1 MCVPFSQ
8 NLKKKSVNG
17 EQNMKILRKKR
28 RNWPKKCQ
36 WKGKNKKTRQWI
48 STTDQLHWQV
58 TEWKLGDSQRS
69 WNSKPQNKTNTNR
82 KLEELKTQAQ
92 KALNLVEILA
102 WIYSF
107 WNLKTLT
114 VLIVFL
120 QPSQLQILPIHSQN
134 MVVWLP
140 QNQNMNNFILITKTQ
155 WRAYSF

>member
-8 NLKKKSVNG
+8 NLKKKSVTG

-28 RNWPKKCQ
+28 RNWPKKFQ
-36 WKGKNKKTRQWI
+36 RKGKNKKTRQWI
-48 STTDQLHWQV
+48 STTDQVHWQV

-69 WNSKPQNKTNTNR
+69 WNSKPQNKTSTNR

-92 KALNLVEILA
+92 KALNLVEIIGLHLQLLKLKDPNSTD
-102 WIYSF
+102 SF
-107 WNLKTLT
+107 
-114 VLIVFL
+114 
-120 QPSQLQILPIHSQN
+120 SQLQILPIHSQN

>member
-8 NLKKKSVNG
+8 NLKKKSVTG

-28 RNWPKKCQ
+28 RNWPKKFQ
-36 WKGKNKKTRQWI
+36 RKGKNKKTRQWI
-48 STTDQLHWQV
+48 STTDQVHWQV

-69 WNSKPQNKTNTNR
+69 WNSKPQNKTSTNR

-92 KALNLVEILA
+92 KALNLVEIIGLHLQLLKLKDPNS
-102 WIYSF
+102 IDSF
-107 WNLKTLT
+107 
-114 VLIVFL
+114 
-120 QPSQLQILPIHSQN
+120 SQLQILPIHSQN